1 MKKQLLLLLKTGI
14 SAVLLYLIFL
24 KIPFSEVSQTLLK
37 AQWGFLVLALLFFTI
52 SKALA
57 AYRLQY
63 FWRAIGVHFSH
74 SYNLKLY
81 LLGMFYNLFLPGG
94 IGGDAYKGYVVKKAY
109 KTPTKKIFGVLLV
122 DRLSGLLILC
132 VFSALLAAMGV
143 HEILSPFKYLF
154 VVAIPLGILVYY
166 LGVKKIYSYTL
177 AVFWKA
183 FALSAGVQ
191 MAQLIAAAF
200 ILLALGQ
207 DQEFGVYL
215 LVFLV
220 SSIVAVIPLTIGGI
234 GSRELTFL
242 YGAQWLALDYKT
254 AIAMSLLFFFIT
266 AVVSI
271 TGIVYHFKALPE
283 PGKNTK

>member
-1 MKKQLLLLLKTGI
+1 MKNQLLLLLKTGI

-122 DRLSGLLILC
+122 DRLSGLLLLC

-143 HEILSPFKYLF
+143 HEILSPFRYLF
-154 VVAIPLGILVYY
+154 VVAIPLEILVYY

-266 AVVSI
+266 AAVSI
-271 TGIVYHFKALPE
+271 TGIVYHFRALPE

>member
-37 AQWGFLVLALLFFTI
+37 AQWGILVLALLFFTI

-122 DRLSGLLILC
+122 DRLSGLLLLC

-271 TGIVYHFKALPE
+271 TGIVYHFRALPE

>member
-122 DRLSGLLILC
+122 DRLSGLLLLF

-143 HEILSPFKYLF
+143 HEILSPFRYLF

>member
-122 DRLSGLLILC
+122 DRLSGLLLLC

-266 AVVSI
+266 AAVSI
-271 TGIVYHFKALPE
+271 TGIVYHFRALPE

>member
-37 AQWGFLVLALLFFTI
+37 AQWGFLVLAFLFFTI

-122 DRLSGLLILC
+122 DRLSGLLLLC

-143 HEILSPFKYLF
+143 HEILSPFRYLF

-266 AVVSI
+266 AAVSI
-271 TGIVYHFKALPE
+271 TGIVYHFRALPE

>member
-122 DRLSGLLILC
+122 DRLSGLLLLC

-154 VVAIPLGILVYY
+154 VVAIPLGMLVYY

-271 TGIVYHFKALPE
+271 TGIVYHFRALPE

>member
-52 SKALA
+52 SKAIA
-57 AYRLQY
+57 AFRLQY

-122 DRLSGLLILC
+122 DRLSGLLLLC

-143 HEILSPFKYLF
+143 HEILSPFRYLF

-207 DQEFGVYL
+207 NQEFGVYL

-266 AVVSI
+266 AAVSI
-271 TGIVYHFKALPE
+271 TGIVYHFRALPE
-283 PGKNTK
+283 PGKYTK

>member
-1 MKKQLLLLLKTGI
+1 MKKQLLLLLKIGI

-37 AQWGFLVLALLFFTI
+37 VQWGFLVLALLFFTI
-52 SKALA
+52 SKVLA

-63 FWRAIGVHFSH
+63 FWRSIGVHFSH

-94 IGGDAYKGYVVKKAY
+94 IGGDAYKGYAVKKAY
-109 KTPTKKIFGVLLV
+109 KTPTKKILGVLLL
-122 DRLSGLLILC
+122 DRLSGLLLLC
-132 VFSALLAAMGV
+132 VFSALLAALGV
-143 HEILSPFKYLF
+143 HEILSPFRYLF

-166 LGVKKIYSYTL
+166 LGVKKIYPYTL
-177 AVFWKA
+177 RVFWKA

-200 ILLALGQ
+200 ILLSLGQ
-207 DQEFGVYL
+207 EQEFGVYL

-242 YGAQWLALDYKT
+242 YGAQWLTLDYNT

-266 AVVSI
+266 AAVSI
-271 TGIVYHFKALPE
+271 TGIAYHFKSLPA

>member
-14 SAVLLYLIFL
+14 SAVLFYLIFL

-52 SKALA
+52 SKAIA

-122 DRLSGLLILC
+122 DRLSGLLLLC
-132 VFSALLAAMGV
+132 VFSVLLAAMGV
-143 HEILSPFKYLF
+143 HEILSPFRYLF

-266 AVVSI
+266 AAVSI
-271 TGIVYHFKALPE
+271 TGIVYHFRALPA

>member
-37 AQWGFLVLALLFFTI
+37 AQWGFLVLAFLFFTI

-122 DRLSGLLILC
+122 DRLSGLLLLC

-266 AVVSI
+266 AAVSI
-271 TGIVYHFKALPE
+271 TGIVYHFRALPE

>member
-1 MKKQLLLLLKTGI
+1 
-14 SAVLLYLIFL
+14 
-24 KIPFSEVSQTLLK
+24 
-37 AQWGFLVLALLFFTI
+37 
-52 SKALA
+52 
-57 AYRLQY
+57 
-63 FWRAIGVHFSH
+63 
-74 SYNLKLY
+74 
-81 LLGMFYNLFLPGG
+81 MFYNLFLPGG
-94 IGGDAYKGYVVKKAY
+94 IGGDAYKGYLVKKAY

-122 DRLSGLLILC
+122 DRLSGLLLLC
-132 VFSALLAAMGV
+132 VFSALLATVGV
-143 HEILSPFKYLF
+143 HEILSPFRYLF

-166 LGVKKIYSYTL
+166 LGVKKIYPYTL
-177 AVFWKA
+177 GVFWKA

-191 MAQLIAAAF
+191 MAQLVAAAF
-200 ILLALGQ
+200 ILLSLGQ
-207 DQEFGVYL
+207 EQEFGVYL

-266 AVVSI
+266 AAVSI
-271 TGIVYHFKALPE
+271 TGIAYHFKSLPA

>member
-122 DRLSGLLILC
+122 DRLSGLLLLC

-143 HEILSPFKYLF
+143 HEILSPFRYLF

-271 TGIVYHFKALPE
+271 TGIAYHFKSLPA

>member
-52 SKALA
+52 SKAIA

-63 FWRAIGVHFSH
+63 FWRAIRVHFSH

-122 DRLSGLLILC
+122 DRLSGLLLLC

-143 HEILSPFKYLF
+143 HEILSPFRYLF

-266 AVVSI
+266 AAVSI
-271 TGIVYHFKALPE
+271 TGIVYHFRALPE

>member
-37 AQWGFLVLALLFFTI
+37 AQWGFLVLAFLFFTI

-122 DRLSGLLILC
+122 DRLSGLLLLC

-143 HEILSPFKYLF
+143 HEILSPFRYLF
-154 VVAIPLGILVYY
+154 VVAIPLEILVYY

-266 AVVSI
+266 AAVSI
-271 TGIVYHFKALPE
+271 TGIVYHFRALPE

>member
-63 FWRAIGVHFSH
+63 FWRAIGLHFSH

-122 DRLSGLLILC
+122 DRLSGLLLLC
-132 VFSALLAAMGV
+132 VFSTLLAAMGV

>member
-52 SKALA
+52 SKAIA
-57 AYRLQY
+57 AFRLQY

-122 DRLSGLLILC
+122 DRLSGLLLLC

-143 HEILSPFKYLF
+143 HEILSPFRYLF

-266 AVVSI
+266 AAVSI
-271 TGIVYHFKALPE
+271 TGIVYHFRALPE
-283 PGKNTK
+283 PGKYTK

>member
-122 DRLSGLLILC
+122 DRLSGLLLLC

-271 TGIVYHFKALPE
+271 TGIVYHFRALPE

>member
-122 DRLSGLLILC
+122 DRLSGLLLLC

-215 LVFLV
+215 MVFLV

-266 AVVSI
+266 SAVSI
-271 TGIVYHFKALPE
+271 TGIVYHFRALPE

>member
-1 MKKQLLLLLKTGI
+1 MG
-14 SAVLLYLIFL
+14 V
-24 KIPFSEVSQTLLK
+24 FSI
-37 AQWGFLVLALLFFTI
+37 GALLFFTI

-122 DRLSGLLILC
+122 DRLSGLLLLC

-143 HEILSPFKYLF
+143 HEILSPFRYLF

-266 AVVSI
+266 AAVSI
-271 TGIVYHFKALPE
+271 TGIVYHFRALPE